1 MQCITFALYQVVE
14 GFLLGVTSTRAHF
27 AFLLD
32 RVQGG
37 VSRFLACGCGSEECR
52 CLRAHCVKERVE
64 VTDQLIQRLLEVAFV
79 EIRLLVLHDDDVV
92 AFCQHWKMLVRSL
105 VGRGEEIED

>member
-1 MQCITFALYQVVE
+1 M
-14 GFLLGVTSTRAHF
+14 
-27 AFLLD
+27 
-32 RVQGG
+32 
-37 VSRFLACGCGSEECR
+37 
-52 CLRAHCVKERVE
+52 
-64 VTDQLIQRLLEVAFV
+64 TDQLIQRLLEVAFV